1 MPTAAPWNPSP
12 APTAAPIPAPS
23 PQPSLQP
30 IPSPSPAPI
39 PAPSPQPS
47 LLPIPSPSP
56 APSPA
61 PIPLPTTHA
70 PDSALGLSSS
80 STGIGITAIAAAE
93 LGNTLSSLLDSTLFV
108 AEDENSTNATS
119 AGASLGAAVDGIL
132 SAQLYGAVAGEYA
145 QSIASA
151 NLRSSAQRLSPN
163 ATSPGETRSLVLDN
177 SASAVELP
185 ASLAGDGSY
194 DASLAEYTS
203 DPYAGENR
211 GPAVT
216 SSVTRFG
223 LTTSSSDE
231 ASSRRRARRPNAT
244 VGAGG
249 PSPIVALVIGGG
261 IAGRPKPPGANLTCA
276 CGFTGNVS
284 FTCPDNTTID
294 HACDGLPGVEAVTC
308 PATEDACASWNSSS
322 QAWLAQ
328 CETVQGAGGTTTC
341 ECGVDTADDAPP
353 LDYSTK
359 EEKMDAGSVYFKN
372 LTEPPDLSRAVVM
385 IYALL
390 ALLLACV
397 AAHAYGLRL
406 DALDARRR
414 ACPDAK
420 TLKYSSSACKLHAD
434 DDPYEAHGDYDVLM
448 AGWKRNFFHAMD
460 LGHPFYGWYTLYS
473 ASVPRPFR
481 AWCCGFEILVFM
493 YALAFETNLLF
504 PDVEEECAGKLTP
517 ETCASL
523 KTALRGKFRGT
534 HVEQAPL
541 CQWMPCAEACVME
554 EPGDDEMS
562 PMPAARRPERGPAR
576 RDDGRAR
583 RYYLI
588 LAGMFLALLR
598 ARRVAIAQ
606 SEARVR

>member
-1 MPTAAPWNPSP
+1 MIDAVGSVVSGLDVDASLVEQTSSALLSVAANGSGL
-12 APTAAPIPAPS
+12 AVSAAAS
-23 PQPSLQP
+23 AL
-30 IPSPSPAPI
+30 
-39 PAPSPQPS
+39 
-47 LLPIPSPSP
+47 
-56 APSPA
+56 
-61 PIPLPTTHA
+61 
-70 PDSALGLSSS
+70 DSALGLSSS

-93 LGNTLSSLLDSTLFV
+93 LGNTLSSLLGSTL
-108 AEDENSTNATS
+108 
-119 AGASLGAAVDGIL
+119 L
-132 SAQLYGAVAGEYA
+132 S
-145 QSIASA
+145 
-151 NLRSSAQRLSPN
+151 RK
-163 ATSPGETRSLVLDN
+163 TKT
-177 SASAVELP
+177 LP

-223 LTTSSSDE
+223 LSTSSSDE
-231 ASSRRRARRPNAT
+231 ASSRRRARRRALAAANAT

-249 PSPIVALVIGGG
+249 PSAIVALVIAGG

-276 CGFTGNVS
+276 CGFTGN
-284 FTCPDNTTID
+284 
-294 HACDGLPGVEAVTC
+294 
-308 PATEDACASWNSSS
+308 
-322 QAWLAQ
+322 

-341 ECGVDTADDAPP
+341 ECGVDTAGDAPP

-359 EEKMDAGSVYFKN
+359 EEKTDAGVYFKN

-406 DALDARRR
+406 DARDAAAAR
-414 ACPDAK
+414 AASAVAAASDAE
-420 TLKYSSSACKLHAD
+420 
-434 DDPYEAHGDYDVLM
+434 DDPYEGHDDHDVLT
-448 AGWKRNFFHAMD
+448 AGWKRNFLTGMD

-504 PDVEEECAGKLTP
+504 PDVEEECAARLTR

-534 HVEQAPL
+534 HVESAPL

-554 EPGDDEMS
+554 EPGEDEMS
-562 PMPAARRPERGPAR
+562 PMPVCKIFAYLAETYLVAPVPLALRWRRGSASPAGPPAAARVASSPEEEPRIPTLTIDWDEAGALKVDWDETGAPEASPETFL
-576 RDDGRAR
+576 DASSLPGSGGEARAR
-583 RYYLI
+583 VD
-588 LAGMFLALLR
+588 ALLTADALQGVPLDAGESPALNSEGGAAGADGMPPSRLGDGMACGGFDSVRCGAAACVGPGMR
-598 ARRVAIAQ
+598 APRRA
-606 SEARVR
+606 